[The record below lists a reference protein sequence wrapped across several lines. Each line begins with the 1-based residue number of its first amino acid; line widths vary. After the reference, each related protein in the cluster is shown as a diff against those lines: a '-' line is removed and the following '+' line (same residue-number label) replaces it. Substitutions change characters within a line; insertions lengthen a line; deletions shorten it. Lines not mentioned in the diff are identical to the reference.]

1 MKSLSLNLS
10 FLTGKLPKWL
20 LYHPYLAYWNPY
32 SMIFQQE
39 LSAINSNGDKVG
51 FSNEPTSLSN
61 YSNTGYTEGSY
72 YEVYPGRKPDYED
85 SGATE

>member
-51 FSNEPTSLSN
+51 FNNEPTSLSN

>member
-1 MKSLSLNLS
+1 MVIVSSVSDILESI
-10 FLTGKLPKWL
+10 F
-20 LYHPYLAYWNPY
+20 HD
-32 SMIFQQE
+32 FQQE